1 MLSRLTIFSLRH
13 ARPQSPAFLI
23 RSYRSSRP
31 LLASHAIVQ
40 HRETAVNKADAPW
53 DFTPE
58 NYEKIKE
65 ILKKYPSNYKQSA
78 VMPLLQIAQDQN
90 DNWVPIAAMNKVAQL
105 LDLPPIRVYE
115 VATFY
120 SQYNREPVG
129 RYHIQLCGTT
139 PCMLCGAEKIRSTI
153 EKHLKIH
160 AGETTEDKMFTL
172 SEVECLGACVNA
184 PMIQINNKEFYE
196 NLTPESTIKLLED
209 LRSGRKVHVGP
220 QNGQKD
226 CEGPQGQ
233 TSLKEPDKLDPQAA
247 FRDLGKL
254 KIELDKKAA
263 QDKEAKDKE
272 AKDKEAK
279 DKAAAATSTPAKRG
293 GEGGGSATAGPA
305 AGGPGAVG
313 ATTGVPKSKTESG
326 EGAAKPKKI

>member
-1 MLSRLTIFSLRH
+1 M
-13 ARPQSPAFLI
+13 A
-23 RSYRSSRP
+23 
-31 LLASHAIVQ
+31 
-40 HRETAVNKADAPW
+40 
-53 DFTPE
+53 
-58 NYEKIKE
+58 
-65 ILKKYPSNYKQSA
+65 
-78 VMPLLQIAQDQN
+78 LLQIAQDQN
-90 DNWVPIAAMNKVAQL
+90 DNWVPIAAMNKVAQI

-153 EKHLKIH
+153 EQHLKIH

-172 SEVECLGACVNA
+172 TEVECLGACVNA

-196 NLTPESTIKLLED
+196 NLTPENTTKLIED
-209 LRSGRKVHVGP
+209 LRAGRKVHIGP

-233 TSLKEPDKLDPQAA
+233 TSLKDPDKIDPHAG

-254 KIELDKKAA
+254 KVELDKKAA
-263 QDKEAKDKE
+263 QEKEAKEKE
-272 AKDKEAK
+272 AKA
-279 DKAAAATSTPAKRG
+279 KAAAGGAPGGAGDAPKKQG
-293 GEGGGSATAGPA
+293 GEGAGSATAG
-305 AGGPGAVG
+305 AGASGPGAVG
-313 ATTGVPKSKTESG
+313 ATNVPKSKTESG